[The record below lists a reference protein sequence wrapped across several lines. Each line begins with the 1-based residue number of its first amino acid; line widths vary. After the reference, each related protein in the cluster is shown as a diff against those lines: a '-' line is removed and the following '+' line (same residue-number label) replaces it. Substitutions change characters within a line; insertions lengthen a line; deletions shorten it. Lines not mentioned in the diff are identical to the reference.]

1 MDFKINVEV
10 VNKKDVVLNMSA
22 IQGNFVFDFKSLAL
36 VKSQLESLRVY
47 FKRYNGKILKSGENL
62 MLNLMTDKGVRV
74 LIRFIYEL
82 DFKGDKILKLYV
94 ESECIKCAMI
104 VEREE
109 IVEFYNNLTKVSKLF
124 EDKKKQMFNNIQLRM
139 LLVWIK
145 IFISWSVFLDFVFD
159 KI

>member
-1 MDFKINVEV
+1 M
-10 VNKKDVVLNMSA
+10 
-22 IQGNFVFDFKSLAL
+22 AL

-139 LLVWIK
+139 LLV
-145 IFISWSVFLDFVFD
+145 
-159 KI
+159 

>member
-74 LIRFIYEL
+74 LIKFIYEL

-139 LLVWIK
+139 LLVWQML
-145 IFISWSVFLDFVFD
+145 V
-159 KI
+159 

>member
-1 MDFKINVEV
+1 MNFKINVEV

-22 IQGNFVFDFKSLAL
+22 VQGNFVFDFKNLAL
-36 VKSQLESLRVY
+36 VKNQLESLRVY

-74 LIRFIYEL
+74 LIKFIYEL

-104 VEREE
+104 VERGE

-124 EDKKKQMFNNIQLRM
+124 EDKKKQMFNNIQLKM
-139 LLVWIK
+139 LLV
-145 IFISWSVFLDFVFD
+145 
-159 KI
+159 

>member
-36 VKSQLESLRVY
+36 VKSQLESLRAY

-82 DFKGDKILKLYV
+82 NFKGDKILKLYV

-139 LLVWIK
+139 LLV
-145 IFISWSVFLDFVFD
+145 
-159 KI
+159 

>member
-22 IQGNFVFDFKSLAL
+22 VQGNFVFDFKNLAL
-36 VKSQLESLRVY
+36 VKNQLESLRVY

-74 LIRFIYEL
+74 LIKFIYEL
-82 DFKGDKILKLYV
+82 DFRGDKILKLYV
-94 ESECIKCAMI
+94 ESDCIKCAMI

-124 EDKKKQMFNNIQLRM
+124 EDKKRQMFNNIQLRM
-139 LLVWIK
+139 LLVWQT
-145 IFISWSVFLDFVFD
+145 SVYRGIYGCLGW
-159 KI
+159 

>member
-139 LLVWIK
+139 LLVWQML
-145 IFISWSVFLDFVFD
+145 V
-159 KI
+159 

>member
-10 VNKKDVVLNMSA
+10 VNKKDVVLNMTA
-22 IQGNFVFDFKSLAL
+22 VQGYFVFDFKNLAL
-36 VKSQLESLRVY
+36 VKNQLESLRVY

-74 LIRFIYEL
+74 LIKFIYEL
-82 DFKGDKILKLYV
+82 DFRGDKILKLYV
-94 ESECIKCAMI
+94 ESDCIKCAMI

-124 EDKKKQMFNNIQLRM
+124 EDKKRQMFNNIQLRM
-139 LLVWIK
+139 LLVWQT
-145 IFISWSVFLDFVFD
+145 SVYRGIYGCLGW
-159 KI
+159 

>member
-10 VNKKDVVLNMSA
+10 VNNKDVVLNMSA
-22 IQGNFVFDFKSLAL
+22 VQGNFVFDFKNLAL
-36 VKSQLESLRVY
+36 VKNQLESLRVY

-74 LIRFIYEL
+74 LIKFIYEL

-124 EDKKKQMFNNIQLRM
+124 EDKKRQMFNNIQLRM
-139 LLVWIK
+139 LLVWQML
-145 IFISWSVFLDFVFD
+145 V
-159 KI
+159 